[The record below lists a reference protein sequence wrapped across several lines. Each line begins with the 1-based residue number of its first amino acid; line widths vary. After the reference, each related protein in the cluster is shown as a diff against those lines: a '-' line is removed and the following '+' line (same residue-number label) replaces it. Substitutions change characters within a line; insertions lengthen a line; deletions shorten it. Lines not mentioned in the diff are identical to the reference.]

1 MPLPIVGLA
10 TSAIAPIPA
19 GSTTNPARQALDS
32 SLVFYEGGGK
42 WQEACARGT
51 VFTGFTAA
59 AGVQIPQYTAT
70 TQNFVLNNPTGSNKA
85 AILKSWIGGS
95 VAISW
100 IVEGFAM
107 LVGSNYAGAGAAAP
121 TSTSQLS
128 IVNTE
133 TGLLGGSAMQLFG
146 ASTTVVAATWY
157 RPTGP
162 TVTSTTAGNT
172 PFPIGEDIDGSIILK
187 PGCWIGIAANVAT
200 FGTSA
205 LSFTWAEVPVG
216 IVN

>member
-1 MPLPIVGLA
+1 M
-10 TSAIAPIPA
+10 
-19 GSTTNPARQALDS
+19 
-32 SLVFYEGGGK
+32 VFYEGGGK

-70 TQNFVLNNPTGSNKA
+70 TQNFVLNNPVGSNRA

-95 VAISW
+95 VAASW
-100 IVEGFAM
+100 IVEGCAM
-107 LVGSNYAGAGAAAP
+107 LVGSNYAAAGVAAP
-121 TSTSQLS
+121 TSSATLS

-133 TGLLGGSAMQLFG
+133 TSSIGGSVMSLFG
-146 ASTTVVAATWY
+146 VGTTVVAATWY

-162 TVTSTTAGNT
+162 SVMSTTTGNT
-172 PFPIGEDIDGSIILK
+172 PFFMGEDIDGSIILK

-200 FGTSA
+200 FGTSI
-205 LSFTWAEVPVG
+205 LSITWAEVPAGV
-216 IVN
+216 VN